1 LPISLSQLV
10 KVVPVQEQFRTAS
23 PVDGYLLEPVA
34 EIRDGAK
41 NTIRLGYIQDL
52 HNVNYPDF

>member
-1 LPISLSQLV
+1 
-10 KVVPVQEQFRTAS
+10 VQEQFRIDS
-23 PVDGYLLEPVA
+23 PMDGYLFEPVA

-41 NTIRLGYIQDL
+41 NKITLGYLQDL

>member
-1 LPISLSQLV
+1 M
-10 KVVPVQEQFRTAS
+10 QEQFRIAS

>member
-1 LPISLSQLV
+1 M
-10 KVVPVQEQFRTAS
+10 QEQFRTAS